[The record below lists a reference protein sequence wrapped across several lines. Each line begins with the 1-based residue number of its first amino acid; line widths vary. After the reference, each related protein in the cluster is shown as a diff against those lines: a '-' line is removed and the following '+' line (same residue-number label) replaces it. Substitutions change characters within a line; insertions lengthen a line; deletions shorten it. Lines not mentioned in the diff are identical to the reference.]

1 MCSSDLGI
9 IMSFALASTFITAVV
24 ATKLLSE
31 LAVYLTECSAD
42 FADSFLK
49 NDFTLNQTQR
59 RAIKASAPLVF
70 KIGSFSTI
78 SRETFP
84 FLMTDIVMAQ
94 VADILVG
101 MRGTSFN

>member
-1 MCSSDLGI
+1 
-9 IMSFALASTFITAVV
+9 MSFELASVLITAVV
-24 ATKLLSE
+24 VTKLLTD

-49 NDFTLNQTQR
+49 NDFTLNQAQR
-59 RAIKASAPLVF
+59 RAIKASSPLVF
-70 KIGSFSTI
+70 KVGSFSTA

-84 FLMTDIVMAQ
+84 YLMTDIVMGQ

-101 MRGTSFN
+101 MPETSFN